1 MRIDEVQNLIKE
13 KELDAFVFYSQPNVF
28 YLSRFRSTHAWAI
41 LTPEKK
47 FLLTDS
53 RYYERARNFL
63 KGWEVHLIKGNPVKF
78 VKKFLRERGIK
89 YVGYEEDKIS
99 CSLKKSL
106 KSKYI
111 RWIGFSNFLK
121 NIRSVKT
128 KEEIGIMKEGVKK
141 SDRIYKE
148 LLNFIKPKMR
158 EIEIRGFIVSKIF
171 ELEAEG
177 ESFPAIV
184 ASGEHSAIPHWE
196 TSKKKIKESAPLLI
210 DMGLLWNGYC
220 TDFTRTIY
228 IGNPDEEFKRVYQI
242 VRDAHLFALEKAKV
256 GNTVGD
262 VDKAARDYIEKKG
275 YGQFFTHS
283 TGHGVGVEIHE
294 FPRVYYKGDDAKT
307 PIEEGMVFT
316 IEPGIYLPGK
326 FGVRLEN
333 IVAIVNGRGEPLSEV
348 DLELVNL

>member
-1 MRIDEVQNLIKE
+1 MRIKEVQNLIKE

-41 LTPEKK
+41 LTPEEK

-53 RYYERARNFL
+53 RYYERAKSFL
-63 KGWEVHLIKGNPVKF
+63 KDWKVHLIKGNPVKF
-78 VKKFLRERGIK
+78 VKKFLREKGIK
-89 YVGYEEDKIS
+89 YVGYEEDRIS
-99 CSLKKSL
+99 CSLKKNL
-106 KSKYI
+106 RSKYL
-111 RWIGFSNFLK
+111 RWVGFSNFLK
-121 NIRSVKT
+121 NVRAIKT
-128 KEEIGIMKEGVKK
+128 KEEISIMKEGVKK
-141 SDRIYKE
+141 SDRIYEE
-148 LLNFIKPKMR
+148 LLKFLKPGLK
-158 EIEIRGFIVSKIF
+158 EINIRGFIVSKIF

-184 ASGEHSAIPHWE
+184 ASAEHSAIPHWE
-196 TSKKKIKESAPLLI
+196 TSREKVKENAPLLI
-210 DMGLLWNGYC
+210 DMGLLWKGYC

-228 IGNPDEEFKRVYQI
+228 IGNPDEEFKKVYQI

-262 VDKAARDYIEKKG
+262 VDRTARDYIERKG

-333 IVAIVNGRGEPLSEV
+333 IVAIVNGKGEPLSEV
-348 DLELVNL
+348 SLELIKL